1 MLCDIRQDYE
11 TTEQLCLQVQASAS
25 AAVYLFQARQLGDG
39 WGNRHLRRGQWISLL
54 PLRITALPVAN
65 TQMTHLAQDD
75 ALTQLDQIP
84 SSPNPQRN

>member
-39 WGNRHLRRGQWISLL
+39 CGNRHLRQWISLL